1 MNKDNLSALLMAVAV
16 VSLIAGFA
24 VYFNSPDLN
33 KTASSSSSPGGSITK
48 FIPATITKNGNANS
62 SSSSNSQIKNA
73 QFQIDKS
80 QFKKAPDFA
89 KITGYVNTE
98 PINIKDLKGK
108 VVLVDFWTYS
118 CINCIRTIPYLVD
131 WNEKYADKGLVIV
144 GIHSPEFEFEKN
156 IDNVKAAVQKYG
168 IKYPVL
174 QDNDKGTWD
183 AYQNRYWPRKYLI
196 DNEGY
201 IRYDHI
207 GEGGYAEIEKV
218 IQSLLTERAAQAG
231 ISEINLNINKN
242 TTTPKNV
249 QTVDFAKVNT
259 PELYFGYQLARAP
272 LGNPEGFK
280 PNQIV
285 TYSVPQRSDIKPN
298 AIYLIGDWK
307 NNADNMELQSDTGRI
322 ALVYSAKSAN
332 IVAGAGAKG
341 TAAAANELSI
351 SEDGSALTN
360 KTGRGMDLS
369 DQGKLVV
376 DGQRLY
382 NLSMHEGY
390 DWHSLIIDVKGKGF
404 QIYTFTFG

>member
-33 KTASSSSSPGGSITK
+33 KTASSSSSPGGSIAK
-48 FIPATITKNGNANS
+48 FIPATITNNGNANS
-62 SSSSNSQIKNA
+62 SSQIKNA

-89 KITGYVNTE
+89 KITGYINTE

-144 GIHSPEFEFEKN
+144 GVHSPEFEFEKN

-168 IKYPVL
+168 IKYPVI

-183 AYQNRYWPRKYLI
+183 AYQNRYWPRKYLV

-207 GEGGYAEIEKV
+207 GEGGYAETEKV
-218 IQSLLTERAAQAG
+218 IQSLLVERAAQTG
-231 ISEINLNINKN
+231 ISAINLNTNTN
-242 TTTPKNV
+242 TTTPENV
-249 QTVDFAKVNT
+249 QTVDFTKVKT
-259 PELYFGYQLARAP
+259 PELYFGYEFARAP
-272 LGNPEGFK
+272 LGNSEGFK
-280 PNQIV
+280 PNQTV
-285 TYSVPQRSDIKPN
+285 TYSVPQRSDLKPN
-298 AIYLIGDWK
+298 TIYLVGDWK
-307 NNADNMELQSDTGRI
+307 NNADNMELQSDTGSI
-322 ALVYSAKSAN
+322 ALAYAAKSVN
-332 IVAGAGAKG
+332 IVAGGGKG
-341 TAAAANELSI
+341 EEELSI
-351 SEDGSALTN
+351 SEDGVALTN
-360 KTGRGMDLS
+360 KSGRGTDLS
-369 DQGKLVV
+369 EQGELLV

-382 NLSMHEGY
+382 NLVMHEGY

-404 QIYTFTFG
+404 QIYTLTFG

>member
-1 MNKDNLSALLMAVAV
+1 MNKDNISALIMAIAV
-16 VSLIAGFA
+16 VSLITGFA
-24 VYFNSPDLN
+24 IYFNSPYLN
-33 KTASSSSSPGGSITK
+33 KAASSGEQQSN
-48 FIPATITKNGNANS
+48 FIPASIESKNGTTV
-62 SSSSNSQIKNA
+62 SQV
-73 QFQIDKS
+73 DKS
-80 QFKKAPDFA
+80 QFKKAPDFS
-89 KITGYVNTE
+89 KITGYINTE
-98 PINIKDLKGK
+98 EGRSINFKDLKGK

-207 GEGGYAEIEKV
+207 GEGGYTEIEKV

-249 QTVDFAKVNT
+249 QAVDFAKVNT

-272 LGNPEGFK
+272 LGSPEGFK

-298 AIYLIGDWK
+298 AIYLVGDWK

-332 IVAGAGAKG
+332 IVAGGKG
-341 TAAAANELSI
+341 TTTTTTAAANELSV

-369 DQGKLVV
+369 DEGKLVV

>member
-1 MNKDNLSALLMAVAV
+1 MNKDNISALLMAIAV
-16 VSLIAGFA
+16 VSLIVGFA

-33 KTASSSSSPGGSITK
+33 KAASSLSSLGSSRTEFIPAAINKNDNASSSSS
-48 FIPATITKNGNANS
+48 
-62 SSSSNSQIKNA
+62 QIEKA

-80 QFKKAPDFA
+80 QFKKAPEFA
-89 KITGYVNTE
+89 KITGYINTE
-98 PINIKDLKGK
+98 PINLKNLKGK

-207 GEGGYAEIEKV
+207 GEGGYTEIEKV
-218 IQSLLTERAAQAG
+218 IQSLLTERAAQTG

-249 QTVDFAKVNT
+249 QTIDFAKVNT

-285 TYSVPQRSDIKPN
+285 TYSIPQRFDLKPN

-332 IVAGAGAKG
+332 IVAGEKGAV
-341 TAAAANELSI
+341 AAAELSI
-351 SEDGSALTN
+351 SEDGAALTN
-360 KTGRGMDLS
+360 KSGRGIDLS

-390 DWHSLIIDVKGKGF
+390 GWHSLIIDVKGKGF
-404 QIYTFTFG
+404 QMYTFTFG